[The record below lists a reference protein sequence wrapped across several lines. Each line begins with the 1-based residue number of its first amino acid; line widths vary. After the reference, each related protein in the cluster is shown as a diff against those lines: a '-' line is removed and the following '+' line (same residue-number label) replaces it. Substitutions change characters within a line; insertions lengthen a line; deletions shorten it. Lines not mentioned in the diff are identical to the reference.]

1 MEFEKYTFFF
11 YNCLGEV
18 LSINVDKDTT
28 IEELINMY
36 FMRKGKGNLIIN
48 NIENTYFLYNALK
61 LEYKNNKKKISSIF
75 RNQTNKIIVHRLE

>member
-1 MEFEKYTFFF
+1 MEYKYTFIFS
-11 YNCLGEV
+11 NSLGED

-61 LEYKNNKKKISSIF
+61 LEYKNNKKKLAPFFVIKLI
-75 RNQTNKIIVHRLE
+75 KL